1 MGAQKPTAFITG
13 AGRGIG
19 AAIAEAFARE
29 GYDLALLARKR
40 GYDRRQ
46 LGAMLQG
53 LLELKGQTQER
64 FLDEAGET
72 IFHNLS
78 SEQFA
83 RVRAA
88 VAAMLA
94 EE

>member
-1 MGAQKPTAFITG
+1 MVCSVRLKALR
-13 AGRGIG
+13 RGQQDV
-19 AAIAEAFARE
+19 E
-29 GYDLALLARKR
+29 YLALLSRKR

-46 LGAMLQG
+46 LGAMLKG